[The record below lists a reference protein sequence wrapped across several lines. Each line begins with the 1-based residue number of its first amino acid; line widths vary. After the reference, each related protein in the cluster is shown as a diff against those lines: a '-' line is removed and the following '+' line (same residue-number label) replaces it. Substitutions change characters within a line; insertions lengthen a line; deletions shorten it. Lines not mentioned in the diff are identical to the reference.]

1 MNSQHA
7 SIKTMATTIALSVAL
22 LIITAQASMAQVN
35 PRLAINY
42 SGIIAIAPGESA
54 SLNVTN
60 LDSELTVA
68 RLVFV
73 DAEGNELKS
82 MMARVAGGRSAMLT
96 LNYSELGDRTGRA
109 HIAAVLVRPSQ
120 EAEKQLTSIVEVFDN
135 NSGKTSFGL
144 LLPAVRTAH
153 DYFAL
158 LQEGVFK
165 FDQ

>member
-1 MNSQHA
+1 MKSPDT
-7 SIKTMATTIALSVAL
+7 SIKMITTTIVLIVAL
-22 LIITAQASMAQVN
+22 FIITAQAQTNEN
-35 PRLAINY
+35 PRLSINY

-60 LDSELTVA
+60 LDSDLTVA

-73 DAEGNELKS
+73 DADGNELKS
-82 MMARVAGGRSAMLT
+82 MMARVPGGRSAMLT
-96 LNYSELGDRTGRA
+96 LNYNELGDRTGRA
-109 HIAAVLVRPSQ
+109 PIAALLVRPSQ
-120 EAEKQLTSIVEVFDN
+120 EAEKQLASIVEVFDN
-135 NSGKTSFGL
+135 NNGRTSFGL

-153 DYFAL
+153 NYFAL